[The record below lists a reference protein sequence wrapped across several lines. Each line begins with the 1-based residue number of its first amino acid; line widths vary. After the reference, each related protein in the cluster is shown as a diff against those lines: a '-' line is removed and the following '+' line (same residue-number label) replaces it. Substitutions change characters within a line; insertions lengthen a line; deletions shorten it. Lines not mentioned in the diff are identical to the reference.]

1 MKKNLFVIIGIFLI
15 IIAILSYT
23 YYNYKKI
30 NILAEQKN
38 KEYETYTQDAIL
50 GSTLMTLI
58 NKASDQNEKN
68 GVEKDKQNRYISNEE
83 NSIKIEVKFLES
95 DKIYA
100 MESISSLGSEAFI
113 KNYNNMNFICTKK
126 EYHEKTK
133 YIKYILFE
141 QIKLDV
147 NER

>member
-1 MKKNLFVIIGIFLI
+1 MAAGFMGPVGAIISGGMALNKGLSNIFGSTD
-15 IIAILSYT
+15 AMT
-23 YYNYKKI
+23 
-30 NILAEQKN
+30 
-38 KEYETYTQDAIL
+38 TQDAIL

-133 YIKYILFE
+133 YIKYMLFE